1 VANSIRNPEKNTP
14 MEFPLVQNRKHVFI
28 VDDDQAVRDSLKFAL
43 QLEGLAVDAVA
54 CGADLLRNLDL
65 KADCLVL
72 DCQMPE
78 MDGFAVMAAL
88 AERRINIPT
97 IMITAPLTGALRRQA
112 EKAGAFSILEKPLSN
127 GVLLQNILHAVA

>member
-1 VANSIRNPEKNTP
+1 
-14 MEFPLVQNRKHVFI
+14 MEFPLGQNRKHVFI

-72 DCQMPE
+72 DCQMPG

-112 EKAGAFSILEKPLSN
+112 EKAGAFSILEKPLSD
-127 GVLLQNILHAVA
+127 GVLLQNILHAVT